1 MMFNFK
7 IIFDYMRKAINRL
20 NFTKTEKVIVS
31 LLLVLLFA
39 NYIKFEFSLVGI
51 TVFGYVVTQWMA
63 LSELIAPAFCMA
75 AVLACVWAEN

>member
-20 NFTKTEKVIVS
+20 SLTKTEKVIVS
-31 LLLVLLFA
+31 LMLVLLLA

-63 LSELIAPAFCMA
+63 FGELITPTLCMA
-75 AVLACVWAEN
+75 AVLACVWSEN